1 MKSQELR
8 FTETN
13 SADDSQG
20 KTWGLDGNLF
30 WYIAGGSFVS
40 VITLL
45 LLFSAMRMS
54 FFTSL
59 LIAAMPLALCAT
71 YVFVFRQGKPAGYD
85 MDCLDFWL
93 SGPGFGPNPQK
104 QPERPLCLNKRP
116 MDISSMI

>member
-30 WYIAGGSFVS
+30 WFVAGGSFVS

-45 LLFSAMRMS
+45 LLFSALRMS
-54 FFTSL
+54 FLMASVVAAVPFTL
-59 LIAAMPLALCAT
+59 TLA
-71 YVFVFRQGKPAGYD
+71 YVFGFRQGKPPGYD
-85 MDCLDFWL
+85 VDC
-93 SGPGFGPNPQK
+93 
-104 QPERPLCLNKRP
+104 RHAAV
-116 MDISSMI
+116 

>member
-45 LLFSAMRMS
+45 LLFSALRM
-54 FFTSL
+54 
-59 LIAAMPLALCAT
+59 A
-71 YVFVFRQGKPAGYD
+71 
-85 MDCLDFWL
+85 
-93 SGPGFGPNPQK
+93 
-104 QPERPLCLNKRP
+104 
-116 MDISSMI
+116 

>member
-45 LLFSAMRMS
+45 LLFSALRMS
-54 FFTSL
+54 FFMASGV
-59 LIAAMPLALCAT
+59 AAVPFTLTLV
-71 YVFVFRQGKPAGYD
+71 YVFGFRQGKPPGYD
-85 MDCLDFWL
+85 VDCFDFWF
-93 SGPGFGPNPQK
+93 SGASFGPELAR
-104 QPERPLCLNKRP
+104 QPSHPLESRHV
-116 MDISSMI
+116 

>member
-54 FFTSL
+54 FLMASGVAAVPFTL
-59 LIAAMPLALCAT
+59 TLA
-71 YVFVFRQGKPAGYD
+71 YVFGFRHRFPAR
-85 MDCLDFWL
+85 LRHA
-93 SGPGFGPNPQK
+93 
-104 QPERPLCLNKRP
+104 PESATHSTRQWRR
-116 MDISSMI
+116 

>member
-54 FFTSL
+54 SAVPFTLSR
-59 LIAAMPLALCAT
+59 A
-71 YVFVFRQGKPAGYD
+71 YVFGFRQGKPPGYD
-85 MDCLDFWL
+85 VDCFDFWF
-93 SGPGFGPNPQK
+93 SGAGFGPELVR
-104 QPERPLCLNKRP
+104 QPSHPLESR
-116 MDISSMI
+116 

>member
-45 LLFSAMRMS
+45 LLFSALRMS
-54 FFTSL
+54 FLMASG
-59 LIAAMPLALCAT
+59 IAAVPFTLTLA
-71 YVFVFRQGKPAGYD
+71 YVFGFRQGKPPGYD
-85 MDCLDFWL
+85 VDCFDFWF
-93 SGPGFGPNPQK
+93 SGPGFGPNPDQHPK
-104 QPERPLCLNKRP
+104 HPVG
-116 MDISSMI
+116 

>member
-45 LLFSAMRMS
+45 LLFSALRMS
-54 FFTSL
+54 FLMASG
-59 LIAAMPLALCAT
+59 IAAVPFTLTLA
-71 YVFVFRQGKPAGYD
+71 YVFGFRQGKPPGYD
-85 MDCLDFWL
+85 VDCFDFWF
-93 SGPGFGPNPQK
+93 SGAGFGPELAQ
-104 QPERPLCLNKRP
+104 QPSHPLESRHV
-116 MDISSMI
+116 

>member
-30 WYIAGGSFVS
+30 WFVAGGSFVS

-54 FFTSL
+54 FLMASVVAAVPFTL
-59 LIAAMPLALCAT
+59 TLA
-71 YVFVFRQGKPAGYD
+71 YVFGFRQGKPPGYD
-85 MDCLDFWL
+85 MDCFDLWFGG
-93 SGPGFGPNPQK
+93 SGFGPELNR
-104 QPERPLCLNKRP
+104 QPSHPLE
-116 MDISSMI
+116 SHHV

>member
-30 WYIAGGSFVS
+30 WFVAGGSFVS

-45 LLFSAMRMS
+45 LLFSALRMS
-54 FFTSL
+54 FLMAAFVAAVPFTL
-59 LIAAMPLALCAT
+59 TLA
-71 YVFVFRQGKPAGYD
+71 YVFGFRQGKPPGYD
-85 MDCLDFWL
+85 VDCFDLWL
-93 SGPGFGPNPQK
+93 SGSGFGPEPNR
-104 QPERPLCLNKRP
+104 QPFHPLE
-116 MDISSMI
+116 SHHV

>member
-45 LLFSAMRMS
+45 LLFSALRMS
-54 FFTSL
+54 FLMASG
-59 LIAAMPLALCAT
+59 IAAVPFTLTLA
-71 YVFVFRQGKPAGYD
+71 YVFGFRQGKPPGYD
-85 MDCLDFWL
+85 VDCFDFWF
-93 SGPGFGPNPQK
+93 SGAAFGPELAR
-104 QPERPLCLNKRP
+104 QPSHPLESRHV
-116 MDISSMI
+116 

>member
-30 WYIAGGSFVS
+30 WFVAGGSFVS

-54 FFTSL
+54 FLMASVVAAVPFTL
-59 LIAAMPLALCAT
+59 TLA
-71 YVFVFRQGKPAGYD
+71 YVFGFRQGKPPGYD
-85 MDCLDFWL
+85 MDCFDLWF
-93 SGPGFGPNPQK
+93 SGSGFGPELNR
-104 QPERPLCLNKRP
+104 QPSHPLDLRHV
-116 MDISSMI
+116 

>member
-45 LLFSAMRMS
+45 LLFSASTARSGGRGAS
-54 FFTSL
+54 FFGILAIRRRES
-59 LIAAMPLALCAT
+59 AA
-71 YVFVFRQGKPAGYD
+71 
-85 MDCLDFWL
+85 
-93 SGPGFGPNPQK
+93 
-104 QPERPLCLNKRP
+104 
-116 MDISSMI
+116 

>member
-45 LLFSAMRMS
+45 LLFSALRMS
-54 FFTSL
+54 FLMASA
-59 LIAAMPLALCAT
+59 IAAVPFTLTLA
-71 YVFVFRQGKPAGYD
+71 YVFGFRQGKPPGYD
-85 MDCLDFWL
+85 VDCFDFWF
-93 SGPGFGPNPQK
+93 SGAGFGPELAR
-104 QPERPLCLNKRP
+104 QPSHPLETRHV
-116 MDISSMI
+116 

>member
-45 LLFSAMRMS
+45 LLFSALRMS
-54 FFTSL
+54 FLMASGVAAVPFTL
-59 LIAAMPLALCAT
+59 TLA
-71 YVFVFRQGKPAGYD
+71 YVFGFRQGKPPGYD
-85 MDCLDFWL
+85 VDCFDFWF
-93 SGPGFGPNPQK
+93 SGAGFGPELAPQ
-104 QPERPLCLNKRP
+104 PSHPLESRHV
-116 MDISSMI
+116 

>member
-45 LLFSAMRMS
+45 LLFSALRMS
-54 FFTSL
+54 FLMASG
-59 LIAAMPLALCAT
+59 IAAVPFTLTLA
-71 YVFVFRQGKPAGYD
+71 YVFGFRQGKPPGYD
-85 MDCLDFWL
+85 VDCFDFWF
-93 SGPGFGPNPQK
+93 SGAGFGPELAR
-104 QPERPLCLNKRP
+104 QPSHPLEPRHV
-116 MDISSMI
+116 

>member
-45 LLFSAMRMS
+45 LLFSALRMS
-54 FFTSL
+54 FLMASG
-59 LIAAMPLALCAT
+59 IAAVPFTLTLA
-71 YVFVFRQGKPAGYD
+71 YVFGFRQGKPPGYD
-85 MDCLDFWL
+85 VDCFDFWF
-93 SGPGFGPNPQK
+93 SGAGFGRELAR
-104 QPERPLCLNKRP
+104 QPSHPLESRHV
-116 MDISSMI
+116 

>member
-54 FFTSL
+54 FLMAAGIAVVPFTLTL
-59 LIAAMPLALCAT
+59 L
-71 YVFVFRQGKPAGYD
+71 YVFGFRQGKPPGYD
-85 MDCLDFWL
+85 VDCFDFWF
-93 SGPGFGPNPQK
+93 SGAGFGPELAR
-104 QPERPLCLNKRP
+104 QPYHPLESRHV
-116 MDISSMI
+116 

>member
-1 MKSQELR
+1 MNSPEIR

-20 KTWGLDGNLF
+20 RTWGLDGNLF
-30 WYIAGGSFVS
+30 WFMAGGAFAAV
-40 VITLL
+40 VILL
-45 LLFSAMRMS
+45 VCFSAMRMS

-59 LIAAMPLALCAT
+59 LIAAMPLALCAI

-93 SGPGFGPNPQK
+93 SGSGFGPNPQK
-104 QPERPLCLNKRP
+104 QPEHPLCLNKRP
-116 MDISSMI
+116 TGISSMI

>member
-45 LLFSAMRMS
+45 LLFSALRTCFVLARASRADTMS
-54 FFTSL
+54 IASTSGL
-59 LIAAMPLALCAT
+59 AAQASGRNLRGNRLILWNHAM
-71 YVFVFRQGKPAGYD
+71 FED
-85 MDCLDFWL
+85 
-93 SGPGFGPNPQK
+93 SPNG
-104 QPERPLCLNKRP
+104 
-116 MDISSMI
+116 

>member
-30 WYIAGGSFVS
+30 WFVAGGSFVS

-45 LLFSAMRMS
+45 LLFSALRMS
-54 FFTSL
+54 FLMASVVAAVPFTL
-59 LIAAMPLALCAT
+59 TLA
-71 YVFVFRQGKPAGYD
+71 YVFGFRQGKPPGYD
-85 MDCLDFWL
+85 MDCFDLWL
-93 SGPGFGPNPQK
+93 GGRGFCPNPDQPTK
-104 QPERPLCLNKRP
+104 QLLP
-116 MDISSMI
+116 